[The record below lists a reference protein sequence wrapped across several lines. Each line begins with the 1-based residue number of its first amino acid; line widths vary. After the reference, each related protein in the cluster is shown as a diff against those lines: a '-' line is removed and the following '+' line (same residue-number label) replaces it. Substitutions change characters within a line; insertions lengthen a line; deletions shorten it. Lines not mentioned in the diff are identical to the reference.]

1 MLRRG
6 ARELARAIAGVVD
19 ARVATASHAGA
30 RELPRLHAW
39 SRIARAGVQSS
50 SAGAPSS
57 SSSSASPREDVWRAW
72 KGYGDGGERGRRD
85 DGTLLRPRH
94 RRLRRTHTPR
104 DSWTPEQR
112 FNDAIIKISKT
123 NGDDPDALLSLVGG
137 SHVDAWDLFEFHDAE
152 ADGEGGEHQHRA
164 MEMPVKREWRPV
176 NVATAANRLWMT
188 VDKGSTHAT
197 KMNKA
202 VAVLSDDRYA
212 TLVGMIATT
221 VDEFGPVET
230 ATTLK
235 SLATAQMYA
244 DNARV
249 HSPHSSLGKPRF
261 VKSKKSRNKTKSD
274 AKADDDDAKTSS
286 DEHSSNSNPFNDAAS
301 VGDLATGLARAVS
314 RNARRMHKRQLA
326 LTIPALRRL
335 PSVVQLI
342 DEETVAALVVGVEES
357 AMHDALSPVEA
368 ANVIHAVTRISP
380 LLHAAMGKQSVVD
393 ATVRCLVDKSQTM
406 DRRCVALSL
415 DAATRLR
422 LSDGQKGALA
432 SAFGAATARV
442 VGEVT
447 EWRRLGKETE
457 WSRMGA
463 GMRRLGL
470 TPPAEWSDWSARR
483 SGKTRGTSEGE

>member
-1 MLRRG
+1 M
-6 ARELARAIAGVVD
+6 
-19 ARVATASHAGA
+19 
-30 RELPRLHAW
+30 
-39 SRIARAGVQSS
+39 
-50 SAGAPSS
+50 
-57 SSSSASPREDVWRAW
+57 
-72 KGYGDGGERGRRD
+72 
-85 DGTLLRPRH
+85 
-94 RRLRRTHTPR
+94 
-104 DSWTPEQR
+104 
-112 FNDAIIKISKT
+112 
-123 NGDDPDALLSLVGG
+123 
-137 SHVDAWDLFEFHDAE
+137 
-152 ADGEGGEHQHRA
+152 
-164 MEMPVKREWRPV
+164 KREWRPV
-176 NVATAANRLWMT
+176 NVATATNRLWMT

-197 KMNKA
+197 KMNRA

-261 VKSKKSRNKTKSD
+261 VKSKKSRKAKSSD
-274 AKADDDDAKTSS
+274 ANADDDDAKT
-286 DEHSSNSNPFNDAAS
+286 SNSNPFNDAAS
-301 VGDLATGLARAVS
+301 EGDLATGLARAVS

-342 DEETVAALVVGVEES
+342 DEETIAALVVGVEES

-393 ATVRCLVDKSQTM
+393 ATVRCLVDKSDKM

-432 SAFGAATARV
+432 NAFGEATNRV

>member
-1 MLRRG
+1 
-6 ARELARAIAGVVD
+6 
-19 ARVATASHAGA
+19 
-30 RELPRLHAW
+30 
-39 SRIARAGVQSS
+39 
-50 SAGAPSS
+50 
-57 SSSSASPREDVWRAW
+57 
-72 KGYGDGGERGRRD
+72 
-85 DGTLLRPRH
+85 
-94 RRLRRTHTPR
+94 
-104 DSWTPEQR
+104 
-112 FNDAIIKISKT
+112 
-123 NGDDPDALLSLVGG
+123 
-137 SHVDAWDLFEFHDAE
+137 
-152 ADGEGGEHQHRA
+152 
-164 MEMPVKREWRPV
+164 
-176 NVATAANRLWMT
+176 
-188 VDKGSTHAT
+188 
-197 KMNKA
+197 
-202 VAVLSDDRYA
+202 
-212 TLVGMIATT
+212 MIATT

-261 VKSKKSRNKTKSD
+261 VKSKKSRKTKAD
-274 AKADDDDAKTSS
+274 ANADDDDAKT
-286 DEHSSNSNPFNDAAS
+286 SNSNPFNDAAS
-301 VGDLATGLARAVS
+301 EGDLATGLARAVS

-368 ANVIHAVTRISP
+368 ANVIHAVTRIVP

-393 ATVRCLVDKSQTM
+393 AAVRCLVDKSQTM

-432 SAFGAATARV
+432 NAFGAATNRV